1 LPHVQADRRGAKQT
15 MATATAQRVGRKL
28 VQAGVISAE
37 QLTEALEQAG
47 GRSLP
52 AVLEDLGYA
61 SEIQVAQVIAEQAG
75 LAFVDLGAADI
86 DPNAS
91 MLISTDLMRRYLA
104 LPIQLDGDTVT
115 VAIAD
120 PSNIFA
126 IDDLRIVMRRQ
137 VRIAVATESDLL
149 ATIDRFSANQTNVDD
164 MLGDLEEIVG
174 SKIESEDDED
184 TEESAV
190 AKLMNQVVTDAIRQG
205 AGDIYIEPQEHEVRI
220 RYRIDGVCRPVLTT
234 PRKMHRQLLSR
245 LKIQSN
251 MDIAE
256 RRVPQDGRFG
266 VTLDGKS
273 VDFRVATLPIVHGEL
288 AVLRLLRKDSI
299 MMSLKDLG
307 FLEYNM
313 ERLLW
318 ALSLPYGA
326 ILVTGPTGSGKST
339 TLYAAINETNDPK
352 SNLITVEDPVEY
364 RLAGL
369 SQVHVNE
376 KAGLTFAAALRS
388 ILRQDPDKVMIG
400 EIRDRETGTIAV
412 EAALTGHLVLSTLHT
427 NDAPSA
433 ITRLTEMGIEP
444 FLTASAVTLV
454 VAQRLAR
461 RLCPD
466 CREKYV
472 PEAQALERV
481 GFPFEPGRLP
491 TIYRA
496 RGCRKCNGIGYRG
509 RMGIH
514 EVMTLSETIERLTV
528 ENASADVIKR
538 QAIEEGMLTLRQDGF
553 EKVLLGQTSIEE
565 ILRVVV

>member
-1 LPHVQADRRGAKQT
+1 LSAATSQRLGQLLVRGGLIT
-15 MATATAQRVGRKL
+15 R
-28 VQAGVISAE
+28 E
-37 QLTEALEQAG
+37 QLKDALDQAQ

-52 AVLEDLGYA
+52 SVLEELGYA
-61 SEIQVAQVIAEQAG
+61 SESVVAHTVAETMG
-75 LAFVDLGAADI
+75 VAFVDVGSYDI
-86 DPNAS
+86 DPNAA
-91 MLISTDLMRRYLA
+91 MLISTDLMKRYLA
-104 LPIQLDGDTVT
+104 LPIKVEDEHLV
-115 VAIAD
+115 VAMAD
-120 PSNIFA
+120 PANIFA
-126 IDDLRIVMRRQ
+126 IDDLRIVTRMEIK
-137 VRIAVATESDLL
+137 VVVAPESDLVS
-149 ATIDRFSANQTNVDD
+149 AIERFTASQTNVED
-164 MLGDLEEIVG
+164 MLGDLEDQVSVG
-174 SKIESEDDED
+174 RDSEED
-184 TEESAV
+184 AGSGEDSVT
-190 AKLMNQVVTDAIRQG
+190 AKLMNQIVTDAIRQG
-205 AGDIYIEPQEHEVRI
+205 AGDIYIEPHEYEMRV
-220 RYRIDGVCRPVLTT
+220 RYRIDGVCQEIMTT
-234 PRKMHRQLLSR
+234 PKAVHKQLLSR
-245 LKIQSN
+245 LKITSS

-256 RRVPQDGRFG
+256 RRIPQDGRFG
-266 VTLDGKS
+266 VVLDGKS
-273 VDFRVATLPIVHGEL
+273 VDFRVATLPLVHGEL

-307 FLEYNM
+307 FLDYNM

-318 ALSLPYGA
+318 ALGLPYGA

-339 TLYAAINETNDPK
+339 TLYAAINETNDPR

-433 ITRLTEMGIEP
+433 VTRLTEMGIEP
-444 FLTASAVTLV
+444 FLTASAITLV

-466 CREKYV
+466 CKEQYV
-472 PEAQALERV
+472 PEEVALERI
-481 GFPFEPGRLP
+481 GFPFEPGHPPKL
-491 TIYRA
+491 YRA

-514 EVMTLSETIERLTV
+514 EVMTMSETIERLTV
-528 ENASADVIKR
+528 ENTSADHIKR
-538 QAIEEGMLTLRQDGF
+538 QAIEEGMRTLKDDGF
-553 EKVLLGQTSIEE
+553 EKVKLGQTSIEE